1 MGRIAAPDHLLFW
14 RGGSAFAA
22 HFDPKLRRVAGDPD
36 VISQKTAGD
45 PSSGIAYAAVAGDG
59 TFAFVPASEALE
71 ERRLILTDRN
81 GKARARPGP
90 PRQYHYPRFSPD
102 GKRIAVTIGPGHG
115 HADEV
120 WIYDV
125 DTGGLTRVT
134 FGDGNGNYYP
144 VWTPD
149 GKRVAFSTDR
159 AHQGIFFKN
168 ADGSGEEEPL
178 LNRPIGDIPGDW
190 SRDGSTLAINR
201 NYPISDVV
209 MVSLKDR
216 RETLLAK
223 SAGAP
228 VFSPDGRWISY
239 TSFASG
245 SSSSRPQI
253 VVQSADGAAGK
264 LQLTSEMGTFPVWTD
279 RELIYLVDRNVMAV
293 DAQTQPTFR
302 AGSPRV
308 LFEMLYE
315 RGSEPLR
322 EYDVTRDGETF
333 VFVGGAGE
341 KVRKE
346 VDVVLD
352 WTSTLASRL
361 PGGD

>member
-22 HFDPKLRRVAGDPD
+22 RFDPKGRRVVGEAD
-36 VISQKTAGD
+36 VLGQRTAGD
-45 PSSGIAYAAVAGDG
+45 PSSGIAYAAIAEDG
-59 TFAFVPASEALE
+59 TFAFVPASDGLE
-71 ERRLILTDRN
+71 ERRLILSDRS
-81 GKARARPGP
+81 GKPRTLPGP
-90 PRQYHYPRFSPD
+90 PREYHYPRFSPD

-120 WIYDV
+120 WIYEV

-144 VWTPD
+144 VWSPD
-149 GKRVAFSTDR
+149 GKRVAYSTDR

-168 ADGSGEEEPL
+168 ADGSGPEEPL
-178 LNRPIGDIPGDW
+178 LSKPISDIPGDW
-190 SRDGSTLAINR
+190 SRDGSTLSISR
-201 NYPISDVV
+201 NYPISDLVT
-209 MVSLKDR
+209 VSLKDR
-216 RETLLAK
+216 SESLLAK

-228 VFSPDGRWISY
+228 SFSPDGRWVAY

-245 SSSSRPQI
+245 NSSSRAQI
-253 VVQSADGAAGK
+253 VVQPADGAAGK
-264 LQLTSEMGTFPVWTD
+264 VQLTSEVGTFPVWTD
-279 RELIYLVDRNVMAV
+279 RELIYLVDRNVVAV

-302 AGSPRV
+302 AGPPRV

-315 RGSEPLR
+315 RGTEPLR
-322 EYDVTRDGETF
+322 EYDVTRDGQTF
-333 VFVGGAGE
+333 VFVGGSGE

-346 VDVVLD
+346 VDVILN
-352 WTSTLASRL
+352 WTSELGRKL
-361 PGGD
+361 PAGK